1 MTQTIGKD
9 TVLCEVALA
18 DDTRAES
25 IDLRV
30 DDDKWPWASARNG
43 PGVYFEFFSYI
54 LSFFVLFDPLFLVSL
69 KKIKHRVLVE

>member
-1 MTQTIGKD
+1 MPPTWLRVDTVTQTIGKD

-30 DDDKWPWASARNG
+30 DDDKWPCGHRQAPETDLG
-43 PGVYFEFFSYI
+43 PGV
-54 LSFFVLFDPLFLVSL
+54 
-69 KKIKHRVLVE
+69 